1 MAVNSITLN
10 DTFEDWVNTTNDI
23 GSDIGDII
31 TLVTPI
37 TTDLVSAINS
47 LNNQY
52 DSSFDSALAGKTT
65 TNLSEGTNLYYTT
78 ARADSDAKN
87 AVSGGTGITYTAST
101 GVIATN
107 DGAIVHDDLSGFVGN
122 EHIDHTSV
130 TLTAGKG
137 LSGGGTIAAS
147 RSFAIDSAEL
157 LAGWEAPVSDIYDV
171 HTSAKLL
178 SMRKV
183 HDALSFVTLDSN
195 GSAQFDLDNSGV
207 MSGINYTF
215 TLNKNMTLINPTG
228 EADHLGR
235 TGLIWVKQDASGG
248 RTLSWGSS
256 WYFDIGTAPV
266 VDDGANAESV
276 FAYAILEDNKIV
288 VGTVGLGIG

>member
-47 LNNQY
+47 LSSQY
-52 DSSFDSALAGKTT
+52 DSSFDSAFAGKTT

-107 DGAIVHDDLSGFVGN
+107 DSAIVHDNLSGFVGN

-137 LSGGGTIAAS
+137 LSGGGDISSS

-157 LAGWEAPVSDIYDV
+157 LAGWEAPVADIYDV
-171 HTSAKLL
+171 HTSSKLL

-183 HDALSFVTLDSN
+183 HDALTFVTLDSN
-195 GSAQFDLDNSGV
+195 GSAQFDLDSSGV
-207 MSGINYTF
+207 MLGINYTF
-215 TLNKNMTLINPTG
+215 TLNKNMTINNPTG
-228 EADHLGR
+228 EGDWIGR
-235 TGLIWVKQDASGG
+235 SGAIWIKQSSVGSK
-248 RTLSWGSS
+248 TLSWSS
-256 WYFDIGTAPV
+256 NFVFAAGTAPTLTT
-266 VDDGANAESV
+266 DSNAEDL
-276 FAYAILEDNKIV
+276 FAYVVLDTDKIFV
-288 VGTVGLGIG
+288 STVSQNIG